1 MKNWEISLVIT
12 IGLATSLTGCG
23 NNSQGGFSKRIGGA
37 NANTLRYA
45 LATSPTTLDPAKAQD
60 IETIDILSNVYAPLV
75 DYDETNEIIGAL
87 AKSWTTEENGKKYKF
102 VLNAAQFSDGSPIT
116 SEDVKTSWER
126 ALNIKIGSATAETY
140 LGDIVG
146 AKDVLS
152 GKVTTLSGVVVTG
165 PQTFEVTLD
174 QPKPYFL
181 GKLTYLCCRIV
192 KQLVGLKEVSSP
204 KETIAS
210 GPFILSEYKPEQVV
224 KLVKNEK
231 YFGEKPLIDGIERKI
246 VKDSATR
253 LNLFKNGETDFTTLE
268 KQDWKSVRSDPKYS
282 QQIKYVSRPAVFYI
296 LLSGKA
302 YTPFQ
307 DREVRKAVAMA
318 IDRQRITSKVLGG
331 IETAKRWL
339 PEGLIP
345 IGPVD
350 LLPPFN
356 PEMAK
361 ATLAK
366 TKYKSGS
373 SLPELELMVRSDNA
387 DARFVAESIAND
399 LEKNL
404 GLKVK
409 PKSLEW
415 GAMLKARN
423 RGELPSAFLSWYG
436 DYLDPQNFLS
446 LLLTTNASA
455 NFDKWSN
462 PEFDKLCASADV
474 EQNEQKR
481 MGLYVEAEKLLMQ
494 EVPRI
499 PIYHGTDFILVSN
512 RVEGLRNNLL
522 GMMPHTKVRLR

>member
-1 MKNWEISLVIT
+1 
-12 IGLATSLTGCG
+12 
-23 NNSQGGFSKRIGGA
+23 
-37 NANTLRYA
+37 
-45 LATSPTTLDPAKAQD
+45 
-60 IETIDILSNVYAPLV
+60 
-75 DYDETNEIIGAL
+75 
-87 AKSWTTEENGKKYKF
+87 
-102 VLNAAQFSDGSPIT
+102 
-116 SEDVKTSWER
+116 
-126 ALNIKIGSATAETY
+126 
-140 LGDIVG
+140 
-146 AKDVLS
+146 
-152 GKVTTLSGVVVTG
+152 
-165 PQTFEVTLD
+165 
-174 QPKPYFL
+174 
-181 GKLTYLCCRIV
+181 V
-192 KQLVGLKEVSSP
+192 KQSVGLKEISSP

-307 DREVRKAVAMA
+307 DREVRKSVAMA

-356 PEMAK
+356 PEMAR

-423 RGELPSAFLSWYG
+423 RGELPSAILSWYG

-494 EVPRI
+494 DVPRI